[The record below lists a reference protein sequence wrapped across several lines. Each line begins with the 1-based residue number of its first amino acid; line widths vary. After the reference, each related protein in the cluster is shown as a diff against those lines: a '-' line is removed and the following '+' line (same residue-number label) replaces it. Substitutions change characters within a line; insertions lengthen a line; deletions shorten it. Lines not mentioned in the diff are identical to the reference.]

1 MNNTIRRAGNVP
13 HMVGVMMC
21 TVLGVTLG
29 VANADADNTAEP
41 WGSGRS
47 YMQLRARQP
56 VLGSWC
62 GMNEGGYL

>member
-1 MNNTIRRAGNVP
+1 
-13 HMVGVMMC
+13 MMC

>member
-1 MNNTIRRAGNVP
+1 MVNNTIRRAGNVP

-21 TVLGVTLG
+21 TVLGV
-29 VANADADNTAEP
+29 ANADADDTAEP

-47 YMQLRARQP
+47 YTQLRARQP